1 MSTILD
7 RVAKIADRFD
17 ELTQLMADPVVA
29 ADFTR
34 LSELDRERQ
43 EIEEL
48 AQVYRRYA
56 GRNDPASREP
66 GPARRYGRGAAR
78 SWPNSKA
85 TA

>member
-1 MSTILD
+1 
-7 RVAKIADRFD
+7 
-17 ELTQLMADPVVA
+17 MADPEVA

-56 GRNDPASREP
+56 GRNDPASRKP
-66 GPARRYGRGAAR
+66 GSCSKIQTTNCA

-85 TA
+85 SSLTAEIERWINR